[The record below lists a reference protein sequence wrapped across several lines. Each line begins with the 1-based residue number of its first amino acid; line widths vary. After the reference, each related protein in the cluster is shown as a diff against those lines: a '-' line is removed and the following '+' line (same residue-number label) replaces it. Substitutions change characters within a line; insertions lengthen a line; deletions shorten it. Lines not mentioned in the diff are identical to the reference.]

1 MFEITS
7 KGQDEITIT
16 TKQTVVT
23 FNVAENE
30 IDGGLKVGKIHG
42 PGEFEI
48 GDVTIRGIDVAAV
61 SRKEGTKK
69 TSGEAAESSDASDAK
84 AEEKVAPTKKKSGE
98 TIYDAEIGGVHVAI
112 IGGDE
117 QALDEIPQ
125 GCILCTSSVR
135 AVREVEP
142 KVVIAMGNIDGMVT
156 ELKLSARTEKK
167 YKVKNASSLPMS
179 LEVVALS

>member
-16 TKQTVVT
+16 TKQTAVT

-30 IDGGLKVGKIHG
+30 IDGGLAVGKIHG

-48 GDVTIRGIDVAAV
+48 GDVTIRGIDVVAV
-61 SRKEGTKK
+61 NREEGKK
-69 TSGEAAESSDASDAK
+69 TASENDEVSEGKTDKSATLI
-84 AEEKVAPTKKKSGE
+84 EKKSGE
-98 TIYDAEIGGVHVAI
+98 TIYDVEVGGVHVAI

-142 KVVIAMGNIDGMVT
+142 KVVVAMGNIDGMVT

-167 YKVKNASSLPMS
+167 YKVKNAASLPMS